1 MELAFPVPKQESV
14 LPLPKGR
21 SSCREPRRLVEGRPE
36 GVVRYV
42 RKIALGVSRNG
53 NVRVDGLGTVVIAEQ
68 ILAGSVE
75 DRVFLQVVS
84 PIRDGNGV
92 AGLLGCFD
100 GVLIDG

>member
-21 SSCREPRRLVEGRPE
+21 SSCREPSRLVEGRPE

-42 RKIALGVSRNG
+42 RKVVLGGSRNG

-75 DRVFLQVVS
+75 GRVFLAGVGRVG
-84 PIRDGNGV
+84 DGKGT
-92 AGLLGCFD
+92 AGLLGLYG
-100 GVLIDG
+100 GVL